1 MDRAWILDGS
11 DLLRYP
17 EQAMKIHTNTPSTK
31 NTRFRL
37 QDSPGEAYQPQWALD
52 RVKAPEAWKHSTGAN
67 APLIAVLDTGL
78 DCTHPDLRKNL
89 WTNPDEVPGNGKDDD
104 GNGVAD
110 DVHGYNAVAQNGDI
124 RDGGE
129 HGTHVTGIIAA
140 DGAVRGLAYGAKVM
154 GIKIFDDNGYTDVE
168 SVCRAIDYA
177 QQNGARI
184 LNCSWGG
191 AVEFNQALYEKMR
204 DFPGLIVCSAG
215 NGGSDSDAVPHYPS
229 GFDLP
234 NLISVAASSRQDKVC
249 FTSCYGERSVHL
261 AAPGEQILST
271 VPGGGHKVK
280 SGTSQ
285 AAPQVTATAALLAS
299 LQPEATPAQLKAQI
313 LAGVDP
319 LPQLQGKVASGGRLN
334 AGAAL
339 ANRHHGP
346 HLLHQFYSDIQ
357 DERQWAVQ
365 MDNGAD
371 DADPR
376 TGRLDLG
383 DQRVLLTECGLAISE
398 NNMMVW
404 LEAHQQADRIVVDQ
418 RGFERDKEGFY
429 AYPLHLEGGPNLPF
443 DPPDAERI
451 PASQYESARA
461 EFESAWLRPDDGSKR
476 TLDLV

>member
-1 MDRAWILDGS
+1 
-11 DLLRYP
+11 
-17 EQAMKIHTNTPSTK
+17 MKIHTP

-37 QDSPGEAYQPQWALD
+37 HDAPGEAYQPQWALE
-52 RVKAPEAWKHSTGAN
+52 RVAAARAWEKTSGAG

-78 DCTHPDLRKNL
+78 DIHHPDLKKNL
-89 WTNPDEVPGNGKDDD
+89 WTNPGEIPGNRKDDD
-104 GNGVAD
+104 GNGVID

-124 RDGGE
+124 HDGGE
-129 HGTHVTGIIAA
+129 HGTHVAGIIAA
-140 DGAVRGLAYGAKVM
+140 DGAVRGLAYEARVM
-154 GIKIFDDNGYTDVE
+154 PIKIFDNNGYTDVE

-215 NGGSDSDAVPHYPS
+215 NGSSDSDQVPHYPS

-234 NLISVAASSRQDKVC
+234 NLISVAASSRQDKLC
-249 FTSCYGERSVHL
+249 FTSCYGAQSVDL

-299 LQPEATPAQLKAQI
+299 LQPEATPARLKAQI

-319 LPQLQGKVASGGRLN
+319 LEQLHGKVASGGRLN
-334 AGAAL
+334 AAGAL
-339 ANRHHGP
+339 LERHHGP
-346 HLLHQFYSDIQ
+346 HLLHQFYQDIQ
-357 DERQWAVQ
+357 DERQWALQ
-365 MDNGAD
+365 MDNGPE
-371 DADPR
+371 DADLR
-376 TGRLDLG
+376 LGRLGLG
-383 DQRVLLTECGLAISE
+383 DQRVLLTERGLAIAESH
-398 NNMMVW
+398 MLVW
-404 LEAHQQADRIVVDQ
+404 LEADKHGDRMMVDQ
-418 RGFERDKEGFY
+418 RGFERDREGFY

-451 PASQYESARA
+451 SAARYDA
-461 EFESAWLRPDDGSKR
+461 ARDEFESAWIAKNTPLS
-476 TLDLV
+476 